1 MDGNITIKYLQDYL
15 WKRDLKPGMEREY
28 FLKLAEEVGEV
39 ARAMHKGLLPKT
51 PDDVVGTL
59 SEELWDVMY
68 YVLALANLYGID
80 METVIPSRRPITTS
94 AAPAGPLPLRQAGK
108 NSMTQAPERLSRGL
122 FRVINPDSPPY
133 IESRDKLWRQK
144 GR

>member
-1 MDGNITIKYLQDYL
+1 MDGNITVKYLQDYL

-39 ARAMHKGLLPKT
+39 ARAMHKGLLPKA
-51 PDDVVGTL
+51 PDDVIGTL

-80 METVIPSRRPITTS
+80 METVIPIKEAYNDKRRP
-94 AAPAGPLPLRQAGK
+94 
-108 NSMTQAPERLSRGL
+108 
-122 FRVINPDSPPY
+122 
-133 IESRDKLWRQK
+133 
-144 GR
+144 GRSHAFEIGR